1 MDMDVGF
8 LDDQTLRGNRV
19 HNKPCIVQR
28 DRTILLETAHA
39 DAEIARVQLAQYAD
53 LIKSPSSF
61 HTYRLTPLSLWN
73 AAGE

>member
-1 MDMDVGF
+1 M
-8 LDDQTLRGNRV
+8 

-73 AAGE
+73 AAAGE

>member
-1 MDMDVGF
+1 M
-8 LDDQTLRGNRV
+8 

-61 HTYRLTPLSLWN
+61 HTYRLTPLSL
-73 AAGE
+73 